1 MLVARNIE
9 ALMEQKNL
17 DAAKLARASGLNPT
31 GIYDILKGKSRS
43 PKIETI
49 AKIAKGLGVPVSV
62 IFSGQQPLA
71 DDAQDDDPLHD
82 ELIQVFDQLTPEG
95 RLLLMQA
102 AKAWLPENAA

>member
-1 MLVARNIE
+1 MHEETINMLVARNIE

-62 IFSGQQPLA
+62 IFSGQSEVAPR
-71 DDAQDDDPLHD
+71 DDLMW
-82 ELIQVFDQLTPEG
+82 VFDQLPPEK
-95 RLLLMQA
+95 RALLMQA
-102 AKAWLPENAA
+102 AKSWLPENAA